1 MKHTCMHTQIFVETL
16 STDHSVLAKE
26 YPASNDPLLVSV
38 LLQRLCLA
46 VATTLCVTKVG
57 VQFL

>member
-1 MKHTCMHTQIFVETL
+1 MHTQIFVKTL

-26 YPASNDPLLVSV
+26 YPASNDPLLVNV
-38 LLQRLCLA
+38 LLQRLCFA